1 VSKMW
6 LPVMAKSK
14 AANNAT
20 ATLTIEK
27 RLMILEMSAFFFSW
41 AIMFVF
47 MLLDLG
53 IYLVIG

>member
-1 VSKMW
+1 
-6 LPVMAKSK
+6 VMAKSK